1 MGKYSPEPLVSLWR
15 MPDLGF
21 EFLDHTSA
29 HALYAAPVQ
38 ELVSRRGR
46 RGWRS
51 LVAALAV
58 AALVLAL
65 VVAGAVLLASGGDSS
80 TAQAQQGPAE
90 QGVPLED
97 VLGGRLSAAP
107 ANASWISD
115 SELLYKDPLG
125 QIIIFDVA
133 KQKKT
138 ELLGENFA
146 VQYPT
151 LQLELSE
158 DQKYL
163 LISSNHS
170 KLFRH
175 TYLAQYEIINI
186 EKKTKMP
193 LVNSEGLLDNKV
205 LQLVVWAPTGN
216 ALVYVYH
223 NNIYYR
229 PTAELAREFKLTTTG
244 SFGSIYHGTP
254 DWVYEEEVLASNKAL
269 WFSPDGKKLA
279 YATFNDS
286 LTRVM
291 TIPYYGSPANLEF
304 QYTRAVNVRYPKPG
318 TPNPTV
324 SLTVVQLEGFSAFDI
339 PPPKELANSEPILT
353 AVSWANSNE
362 VSAVWMNRVQ
372 NEAAIVVCSTVDFSC
387 KNILEIKEPKG
398 WIDLFVP
405 PKFSDNGDK
414 MIIILP
420 QEEDEKNGAFRHITL
435 VDRNFVPPKMTAL
448 TTGKFVV
455 TEILAWDTTTRTI
468 FYLANQEEDPGVS
481 HLYSVSDSTESKEL
495 PKCLSCN
502 AKTRDGNELCLY
514 NKAAFSKKNSYYM
527 LNCAGPDIPEASI
540 YSKDNKKVMVW
551 ESNEEIRKLLQHKS
565 LPSVRHLQ
573 VEVPGGFKAQVQM
586 WLPPNMDRKQKY
598 PLLINVYGGPDSFQ
612 VTKRFSIDW
621 STYLTVNRSIIYAA
635 IDGRGSG
642 LKGNKMLFAGYRRL
656 GTVEIED
663 QLSVTKYIQDNF
675 DFVDKNRT
683 GIWGWSYGGYS
694 TGMALATDRE
704 SVFKCGIAVA
714 PVTDWAYYDT
724 IYTERYM
731 GLPTVDDNLEGY
743 VASQLINK
751 VDNFRNKMF
760 FLVHGTL
767 DDNVHYQQSMMLSK
781 ALEHK
786 DILFRQQSYP
796 DEEHGLSG
804 VRPHLYHTLE
814 DFLEECFNLK

>member
-1 MGKYSPEPLVSLWR
+1 M
-15 MPDLGF
+15 
-21 EFLDHTSA
+21 
-29 HALYAAPVQ
+29 APTFCDCETCKATTDNRPFNGDFR

-65 VVAGAVLLASGGDSS
+65 VVAGAVLLANGGEAS
-80 TAQAQQGPAE
+80 TAQARQGAADVHS
-90 QGVPLED
+90 VPLED
-97 VLGGRLSAAP
+97 VLGGRFSAAP

-115 SELLYKDPLG
+115 SELLYKDTLG

-133 KQKKT
+133 KQNKT
-138 ELLGENFA
+138 ALLGSNF
-146 VQYPT
+146 VVHYPT
-151 LQLELSE
+151 LHLELSE
-158 DQKYL
+158 DRKYL

-186 EKKTKMP
+186 EKKTKIS

-229 PTAELAREFKLTTTG
+229 PSAEHEREYKLTTTG

-269 WFSPDGKKLA
+269 WFAPDGKKLA

-291 TIPYYGSPANLEF
+291 SIPYYGLPANLEF

-324 SLTVVQLEGFSAFDI
+324 SLTVVQLEGTFTAFDI
-339 PPPKELANSEPILT
+339 PPPKGLANSEPILT
-353 AVSWANSNE
+353 AVSWANDNE
-362 VSAVWMNRVQ
+362 VSAIWMNRVQ
-372 NEAAIVVCSTVDFSC
+372 NEAAIVVCSTMDFSC
-387 KNILEIKEPKG
+387 KNILEISEPKG

-420 QEEDEKNGAFRHITL
+420 QEEDEKTDAFRHITL
-435 VDRNFVPPKMTAL
+435 VDRNIVPPKITAL
-448 TTGKFVV
+448 TSGKFVV
-455 TEILAWDTTTRTI
+455 TEILAWDTTTRNI
-468 FYLANQEEDPGVS
+468 YYLANQEEDPGVS
-481 HLYSVSDSTESKEL
+481 HLYSVSDNTDMKEQ
-495 PKCLSCN
+495 PKCLSCS
-502 AKTRDGNELCLY
+502 AKTRDGNEMCLY
-514 NKAAFSKKNSYYM
+514 NKATFSKKNSYYI

-540 YSKDNKKVMVW
+540 YTKDNKKVMVW
-551 ESNEEIRKLLQHKS
+551 ESNEEIRKLLEHRT
-565 LPSVRHLQ
+565 LPTVRHLQ

-586 WLPPNMDRKQKY
+586 WLPPNIDKKQKY

-612 VTKRFSIDW
+612 VTKRFNIDW

-663 QLSVTKYIQDNF
+663 QLSVTKYLQDHF

-694 TGMALATDRE
+694 TGMALATDQE
-704 SVFKCGIAVA
+704 GIFKCGIAVA

-731 GLPTVDDNLEGY
+731 GLPTVADNLKGY
-743 VASQLINK
+743 IDSQLINK

-781 ALEHK
+781 ALEQK

>member
-1 MGKYSPEPLVSLWR
+1 M
-15 MPDLGF
+15 
-21 EFLDHTSA
+21 
-29 HALYAAPVQ
+29 APTFCDCETCKATTDNRPFNGDFR

-65 VVAGAVLLASGGDSS
+65 VVAGAVLLANGGEAS
-80 TAQAQQGPAE
+80 TAQARQGAADVHS
-90 QGVPLED
+90 VPLED
-97 VLGGRLSAAP
+97 VLGGRFSAAP

-115 SELLYKDPLG
+115 SELLYKDTLG

-133 KQKKT
+133 KQNKT
-138 ELLGENFA
+138 ALLGSNFV

-151 LQLELSE
+151 LHLELSE
-158 DQKYL
+158 DRKYL

-186 EKKTKMP
+186 EKKTKIS

-229 PTAELAREFKLTTTG
+229 PSAEHEREYKLTTTG

-269 WFSPDGKKLA
+269 WFAPDGKKLA

-291 TIPYYGSPANLEF
+291 SIPYYGLPANLEF

-324 SLTVVQLEGFSAFDI
+324 SLTVVQLEGTFTAFDI
-339 PPPKELANSEPILT
+339 PPPKGLANSEPILT
-353 AVSWANSNE
+353 AVSWANDNE
-362 VSAVWMNRVQ
+362 VSAIWMNRVQ
-372 NEAAIVVCSTVDFSC
+372 NEAAIVVCSTMDFSC
-387 KNILEIKEPKG
+387 KNILEISEPKG

-420 QEEDEKNGAFRHITL
+420 QEEDEKTDAFRHITL
-435 VDRNFVPPKMTAL
+435 VDRNIVPPKITAL
-448 TTGKFVV
+448 TSGKFVV
-455 TEILAWDTTTRTI
+455 TEILAWDTTTRNI
-468 FYLANQEEDPGVS
+468 YYLANQEEDPGVS
-481 HLYSVSDSTESKEL
+481 HLYSVSDNTDMKEQ
-495 PKCLSCN
+495 PKCLSCS
-502 AKTRDGNELCLY
+502 AKTRDGNEMCLY
-514 NKAAFSKKNSYYM
+514 NKATFSKKNSYYI

-540 YSKDNKKVMVW
+540 YTKDNKKVMVW
-551 ESNEEIRKLLQHKS
+551 ESNEEIRKLLEHRT
-565 LPSVRHLQ
+565 LPTVRHLQ

-586 WLPPNMDRKQKY
+586 WLPPNIDKKQKY

-612 VTKRFSIDW
+612 VTKRFNIDW

-663 QLSVTKYIQDNF
+663 QLSVTKYLQDHF

-694 TGMALATDRE
+694 TGMALATDQE
-704 SVFKCGIAVA
+704 GIFKCGIAVA

-731 GLPTVDDNLEGY
+731 GLPTVADNLKGY
-743 VASQLINK
+743 IDSQLINK

-781 ALEHK
+781 ALEQK

>member
-1 MGKYSPEPLVSLWR
+1 M
-15 MPDLGF
+15 
-21 EFLDHTSA
+21 
-29 HALYAAPVQ
+29 APTFCDCETCKATTDNRPFNGDFR

-65 VVAGAVLLASGGDSS
+65 VVAGAVLLANGGEAS
-80 TAQAQQGPAE
+80 TAQARQGAAD
-90 QGVPLED
+90 VHSVLLED
-97 VLGGRLSAAP
+97 VLCVRFSAAP

-115 SELLYKDPLG
+115 SELLYKDTLG

-133 KQKKT
+133 KQNKT
-138 ELLGENFA
+138 ALLGSNF
-146 VQYPT
+146 VVHYPT
-151 LQLELSE
+151 LHLELSE
-158 DQKYL
+158 DRKYL

-186 EKKTKMP
+186 EKKTKIS

-229 PTAELAREFKLTTTG
+229 PSAEHEREYKLTTTG

-269 WFSPDGKKLA
+269 WFAPDGKKLA

-291 TIPYYGSPANLEF
+291 SIPYYGLPANLEF

-324 SLTVVQLEGFSAFDI
+324 SLTVVQLEGTFTAFDI
-339 PPPKELANSEPILT
+339 PPPKGLANSEPILT
-353 AVSWANSNE
+353 AVSWANDNE
-362 VSAVWMNRVQ
+362 VSAIWMNRVQ
-372 NEAAIVVCSTVDFSC
+372 NEAAIVVCSTMDFSC
-387 KNILEIKEPKG
+387 KNILEISEPKG

-420 QEEDEKNGAFRHITL
+420 QEEDEKTDAFRHITL
-435 VDRNFVPPKMTAL
+435 VDRNIVPPKITAL
-448 TTGKFVV
+448 TSGKFVV
-455 TEILAWDTTTRTI
+455 TEILAWDTTTRNI
-468 FYLANQEEDPGVS
+468 YYLANQEEDPGVS
-481 HLYSVSDSTESKEL
+481 HLYSVSDNTDMKEQ
-495 PKCLSCN
+495 PKCLSCS
-502 AKTRDGNELCLY
+502 AKTRDGNEMCLY
-514 NKAAFSKKNSYYM
+514 NKATFSKKNSYYI

-540 YSKDNKKVMVW
+540 YTKDNKKVMVW
-551 ESNEEIRKLLQHKS
+551 ESNEEIRKLLEHRT
-565 LPSVRHLQ
+565 LPTVRHLQ

-586 WLPPNMDRKQKY
+586 WLPPNIDKKQKY

-612 VTKRFSIDW
+612 VTKRFNIDW

-663 QLSVTKYIQDNF
+663 QLSVTKYLQDHF

-694 TGMALATDRE
+694 TGMALATDQE
-704 SVFKCGIAVA
+704 GIFKCGIAVA

-731 GLPTVDDNLEGY
+731 GLPTVTDNLKGY
-743 VASQLINK
+743 IDSQLINK

-781 ALEHK
+781 ALEQK